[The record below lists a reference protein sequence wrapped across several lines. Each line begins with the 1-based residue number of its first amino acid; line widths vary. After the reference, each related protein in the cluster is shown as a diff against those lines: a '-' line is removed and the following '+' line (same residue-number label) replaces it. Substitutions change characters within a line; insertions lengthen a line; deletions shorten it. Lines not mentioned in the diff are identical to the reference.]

1 MSHTLVVLL
10 HVRNITNGVMDS
22 DPRDLPRKT
31 RFKKCV
37 SPALIDWNE
46 PVEPKYKL
54 DSTKFLIPA
63 LIWGPMNQGMTSKP
77 PFIFVYLY
85 VFDICVKISVQANCL
100 HILRRRLEIIANNH
114 VFLKSK
120 SLHYRTLKSEIHQ

>member
-77 PFIFVYLY
+77 PLQFFTFMFSIFSKRSPPRQIAYAL
-85 VFDICVKISVQANCL
+85 Q
-100 HILRRRLEIIANNH
+100 IIANNYL
-114 VFLKSK
+114 VLKSK
-120 SLHYRTLKSEIHQ
+120 SLHCLTLKSEIQQ

>member
-1 MSHTLVVLL
+1 MIHTLVVLL

-77 PFIFVYLY
+77 LFD
-85 VFDICVKISVQANCL
+85 VFHEILVKISAHVM
-100 HILRRRLEIIANNH
+100 RRRLM
-114 VFLKSK
+114 L
-120 SLHYRTLKSEIHQ
+120 

>member
-1 MSHTLVVLL
+1 MTS
-10 HVRNITNGVMDS
+10 
-22 DPRDLPRKT
+22 RDLKMTYQEKT

-63 LIWGPMNQGMTSKP
+63 LIWGPMNQGMTFKP
-77 PFIFVYLY
+77 L
-85 VFDICVKISVQANCL
+85 
-100 HILRRRLEIIANNH
+100 
-114 VFLKSK
+114 LKF
-120 SLHYRTLKSEIHQ
+120 

>member
-1 MSHTLVVLL
+1 MIHTLVVLL

-77 PFIFVYLY
+77 LFDLCMKFLVEFWDRIF
-85 VFDICVKISVQANCL
+85 
-100 HILRRRLEIIANNH
+100 
-114 VFLKSK
+114 
-120 SLHYRTLKSEIHQ
+120 